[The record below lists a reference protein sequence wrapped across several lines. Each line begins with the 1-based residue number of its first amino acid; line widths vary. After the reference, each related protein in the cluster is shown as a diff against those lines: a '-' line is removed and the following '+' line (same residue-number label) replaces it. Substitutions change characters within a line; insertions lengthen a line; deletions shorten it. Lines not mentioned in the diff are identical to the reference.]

1 MAAPLSPLI
10 ASELEMA
17 RTLRQLRA
25 SLLGHVG
32 WSPALVEAVTKS
44 VFPFATEFWAALAP
58 MQRRGDG
65 WLSLA
70 VPSAARC
77 WPAEAERS
85 LDSTFAVGQPG
96 DLDEVRVEALTGRWE
111 DANGTGAGFAYAA
124 GAAARVWRRP
134 DAPCTPLQAGERLL
148 AQFGKAVLLERMA
161 ARGHAVDTDEE
172 ER

>member
-1 MAAPLSPLI
+1 MAPLSPFLV
-10 ASELEMA
+10 SELEMA
-17 RTLRQLRA
+17 RTLRLLRA

-32 WSPALVEAVTKS
+32 WSPALVEALTKS

-70 VPSAARC
+70 VPTAARC

-85 LDSTFAVGQPG
+85 LDSAFAVGQPG
-96 DLDEVRVEALTGRWE
+96 GSDEVRVEALTGRWA

-134 DAPCTPLQAGERLL
+134 DAPCTPQEAGERIL
-148 AQFGKAVLLERMA
+148 AQFGKAVLLERMG
-161 ARGHAVDTDEE
+161 ARGHVVDSIEGG
-172 ER
+172 R

>member
-1 MAAPLSPLI
+1 MAAPLSPFI
-10 ASELEMA
+10 VSEPETA
-17 RTLRQLRA
+17 RTLRLLRV

-32 WSPALVEAVTKS
+32 WSPALVEAVTKAI
-44 VFPFATEFWAALAP
+44 FPYATEFWAALAP

-85 LDSTFAVGQPG
+85 LDSAFAVGQPG
-96 DLDEVRVEALTGRWE
+96 GFDEVRVEAMTGNWE
-111 DANGTGAGFAYAA
+111 DANATGAGFAYAA

-134 DAPCTPLQAGERLL
+134 DAPCTPQQAGERLL
-148 AQFGKAVLLERMA
+148 AQFGKAILLERMA
-161 ARGHAVDTDEE
+161 MRGHAVDTDEE